1 MGVLSHFLQSKP
13 EPMKYLKGAQ
23 AAPKSARDENKREDP
38 SRPQKEQRGPETR
51 RDRRDAID
59 EEDRYNPLTPPTTRR
74 AYDDAPSSSM
84 PSVWAA
90 VFSTSTKSRYFC
102 TSLSSISLD

>member
-1 MGVLSHFLQSKP
+1 MSGALATSKYRSPAPGKLQDETTP
-13 EPMKYLKGAQ
+13 RAVD
-23 AAPKSARDENKREDP
+23 AAAAEAGGTAHDAMDAVAA
-38 SRPQKEQRGPETR
+38 TR
-51 RDRRDAID
+51 RDTRKID
-59 EEDRYNPLTPPTTRR
+59 NSLKPPTTRR

-90 VFSTSTKSRYFC
+90 VFSTSTRSRYFC